1 MSIDRE
7 SDGGAKVADPPRAVD
22 RGRGSVARETTASG
36 AAWWLPIIPGIAA
49 LVVWEVSANWFF
61 PQFLPRPS
69 RVFLALPEVA
79 TNPEFWG
86 SVASS
91 MLAIVEGIIIGIAL
105 GVPVGL
111 FLGRT
116 APARWFSERYLHAL
130 NAMPVVAI
138 IPLTTLWLGY
148 SNNMRLA
155 VTALSA
161 FLPIAILMME
171 GTRELPTTYLEVAR
185 SFHAKRLQI
194 WAGVAI
200 PAAMPFLVGGIQLA
214 AGRAMVTG
222 ITSEMVA
229 AIQGLG
235 FFVIFEARSFH
246 HNQAFVGVLVIA
258 LSGILLLWVIRRAT
272 AFLVPWYGPTR
283 E

>member
-1 MSIDRE
+1 MSDRK
-7 SDGGAKVADPPRAVD
+7 SVGRTTVTDPPEPVE
-22 RGRGSVARETTASG
+22 RGRRSGRRETTATG
-36 AAWWLPIIPGIAA
+36 DRRWLPIIPGIIG
-49 LVVWEVSANWFF
+49 LVIWEVSAIWFF

-69 RVFLALPEVA
+69 RVFLAIPDVA
-79 TNPEFWG
+79 TNPRFWG
-86 SVASS
+86 SVIST

-111 FLGRT
+111 LLGRI

-161 FLPIAILMME
+161 FLPICILMTE

-185 SFHAKRLQI
+185 SFHAKRLQV

-200 PAAMPFLVGGIQLA
+200 PAAMPFLIGGVQLA

-235 FFVIFEARSFH
+235 FFVIFEARSFR

-258 LSGILLLWVIRRAT
+258 LFGILLLWAIRRAT
-272 AFLVPWYGPTR
+272 SLLVPWYRPPGN
-283 E
+283 